1 VEHSARGISGTLD
14 YQVEFNIMQY
24 ADWGVGRFA
33 KAPQRACGTVDA
45 QPLQSMQVIET
56 VMSPAEC
63 VLMVIDVR

>member
-1 VEHSARGISGTLD
+1 
-14 YQVEFNIMQY
+14 MQY